1 MNRRAF
7 AFLLALVNA
16 IPMFGVSS
24 DSLQTNRCA
33 NRWQIQFTSG
43 YGFSATPSLLG
54 QTYINDG
61 QNNITGT
68 MIHGTLGEGIVS
80 TLTAHFRIKNKI
92 HISSGYFANYGIEKL
107 TLHGGNIL
115 NPAQYEDDWKQV
127 FSQGI
132 LIGSGVSDTCGR
144 FTFSASASFVCG
156 LYNVGSHRTFDA
168 WSGNSYYYEW
178 EHTGGL
184 SFGWMG
190 TVVASYQIDD
200 HFSMGLQGF
209 FISHSWSPN
218 KGYITEYKYNN
229 EDRTSTLSEASR
241 TVEYVDDMVYSSIS
255 GYPNGQRFSFS
266 LPLSNAGA
274 SLVLNYNF

>member
-7 AFLLALVNA
+7 ALLLALVVVEVLFA
-16 IPMFGVSS
+16 ITS
-24 DSLQTNRCA
+24 DSLKTHRCA
-33 NRWQIQFTSG
+33 NRWQIQLTSG
-43 YGFSATPSLLG
+43 YGFSAGQSVLG

-68 MIHGTLGEGIVS
+68 IIHGTLGEGIVS
-80 TLTAHFRIKNKI
+80 TLTATFRIKNGI
-92 HISSGYFANYGIEKL
+92 QISGGYFANSGIEKV

-144 FTFSASASFVCG
+144 FTFSATASFVCG
-156 LYNVGSHRTFDA
+156 VYNVGYHRTYDA
-168 WSGNSYYYEW
+168 WSGNNYYYEW
-178 EHTGGL
+178 QHTGGL

-190 TVVASYQIDD
+190 TIASSYQISN
-200 HFSMGLQGF
+200 HFSIGLQGF
-209 FISHSWSPN
+209 FISHSWSPD
-218 KGYITEYKYNN
+218 KGYITKYKYNN

-241 TVEYVDDMVYSSIS
+241 TVEYVDEMVYSSIS
-255 GYPNGQRFSFS
+255 GYPNGKQFSFR
-266 LPLSNAGA
+266 LPLSNVGA
-274 SLVLNYNF
+274 ALLLNYNF